1 MPNAGKPLPAPA
13 TLNAIPRFD
22 SHDVSLYLVGCCY
35 KIDRVRCAIRF
46 WSSIRFAA
54 TQFLIDLAGSGRIE
68 PPVQKSPTIVEHT
81 KERLFMLRKLLF
93 GRPSQILLVLVL
105 SMIAGERSRAVTPGA
120 PVRVV
125 IVGLVH
131 DHARGLFGPLSRNSN
146 VQLVGIAE
154 PDAALSA
161 KYAAQFHLDQ
171 KLFFTDMDKM
181 LDQLH
186 PDAVLVYTDIQD
198 HRKVIEAA
206 ASRGIS
212 SMVEKPL
219 ATTVIDAIAIRKAAR
234 EHHVQVLV
242 NYETTW
248 YSSNAE
254 AIREVNQ
261 GKLGEVR
268 RVVVHDGHEGPKEIG
283 VGPEFL
289 NWLTDPEKNGAGAMF
304 DFGCYGADLMTVL
317 MHGQTPLSVT
327 AVALTDKP
335 DIYPKVDDDATIIVR
350 YKGAQAVLQPSWTWT
365 FSRKDM
371 EVYGTKGYVVT
382 EASDHMRARYVPEK
396 TESEVSV
403 PPLPD
408 GQQSSLDYLAGV
420 LRGQIQPVGDLTS
433 LDTNM
438 VVVQILDAARE
449 SARTGRTINLKPLQ

>member
-1 MPNAGKPLPAPA
+1 MLSRLLLGKLSKI
-13 TLNAIPRFD
+13 TLVFALAIFTCNFA
-22 SHDVSLYLVGCCY
+22 H
-35 KIDRVRCAIRF
+35 
-46 WSSIRFAA
+46 AA
-54 TQFLIDLAGSGRIE
+54 T
-68 PPVQKSPTIVEHT
+68 
-81 KERLFMLRKLLF
+81 
-93 GRPSQILLVLVL
+93 
-105 SMIAGERSRAVTPGA
+105 

-131 DHARGLFGPLSRNSN
+131 DHARGLFGPLSKNPN
-146 VQLVGIAE
+146 VQLVGVVE
-154 PDAALSA
+154 SDPALVA
-161 KYAAQFHLDQ
+161 RYTQLFHLDQ
-171 KLFFTDMDKM
+171 KLFYSDLDKT

-206 ASRGIS
+206 AQRGIS

-219 ATTVIDAIAIRKAAR
+219 ATNIADAIAIRKAAR

-254 AIREVNQ
+254 AIREVND

-283 VGPEFL
+283 VSPDFL

-304 DFGCYGADLMTVL
+304 DFGCYGADLMTL
-317 MHGQTPLSVT
+317 IMHGETPLSVT

-335 DIYPKVDDDATIIVR
+335 AIYPKVDDDATIIIR

-365 FSRKDM
+365 FARKDM

-382 EASDHMRARYVPEK
+382 EAADHMRARYVPEK

-408 GQQSSLDYLAGV
+408 DQQSSLDYLAAV
-420 LRGQIQPVGDLTS
+420 LRGQVKAVGDLSS

-438 VVVQILDAARE
+438 VVMQILDAARE
-449 SARTGRTINLKPLQ
+449 SAKTGRTINLKPLPE

>member
-1 MPNAGKPLPAPA
+1 VLLKSKLFSS
-13 TLNAIPRFD
+13 TLIVAL
-22 SHDVSLYLVGCCY
+22 SLLCC
-35 KIDRVRCAIRF
+35 
-46 WSSIRFAA
+46 SS
-54 TQFLIDLAGSGRIE
+54 L
-68 PPVQKSPTIVEHT
+68 
-81 KERLFMLRKLLF
+81 
-93 GRPSQILLVLVL
+93 
-105 SMIAGERSRAVTPGA
+105 RAVTPGQ

-125 IVGLVH
+125 IAGLVH
-131 DHARGLFGPLSRNSN
+131 DHARGLFGPLSRNKN
-146 VQLVGIAE
+146 VQLVGVVE
-154 PDAALSA
+154 PDQSLVAT
-161 KYAAQFHLDQ
+161 YTAQFHLDP
-171 KLFFTDMDKM
+171 KLFFTDLDKT

-206 ASRGIS
+206 ARRGIS

-219 ATTVIDAIAIRKAAR
+219 ATNIADAIAIRKAAR
-234 EHHVQVLV
+234 EHHVEVLV

-254 AIREVNQ
+254 AIREVNA

-283 VGPEFL
+283 VSPTFL
-289 NWLTDPEKNGAGAMF
+289 GWLTDPVKNGAGAMF
-304 DFGCYGADLMTVL
+304 DFGCYGADLMTL
-317 MHGQTPLSVT
+317 IMHGETPVSVT

-350 YKGAQAVLQPSWTWT
+350 YPRAQAVLQPSWNWT

-382 EASDHMRARYVPEK
+382 EAASHMRARYVPEK
-396 TESEVSV
+396 VESEVEV
-403 PPLPD
+403 PPLAE
-408 GQQSSLDYLAGV
+408 GQQSSLDYLAAV
-420 LRGQIQPVGDLTS
+420 LHGEVKAEHDLSS

-438 VVVQILDAARE
+438 VAMQILDAAHE
-449 SARTGRTINLKPLQ
+449 SAKTGRTVNLKPLP

>member
-1 MPNAGKPLPAPA
+1 MLSRLLLGKLSKI
-13 TLNAIPRFD
+13 TLVFALAIFTCNFA
-22 SHDVSLYLVGCCY
+22 H
-35 KIDRVRCAIRF
+35 
-46 WSSIRFAA
+46 AA
-54 TQFLIDLAGSGRIE
+54 T
-68 PPVQKSPTIVEHT
+68 
-81 KERLFMLRKLLF
+81 
-93 GRPSQILLVLVL
+93 
-105 SMIAGERSRAVTPGA
+105 

-131 DHARGLFGPLSRNSN
+131 DHARGLFGPLSKNPN
-146 VQLVGIAE
+146 VQLVGVVE
-154 PDAALSA
+154 SDPALVA
-161 KYAAQFHLDQ
+161 RYTQLFHLDQ
-171 KLFFTDMDKM
+171 KLFYSDLDKT

-206 ASRGIS
+206 ARRGIS

-219 ATTVIDAIAIRKAAR
+219 ATNIADAIAIRKAAR
-234 EHHVQVLV
+234 EHHVEVLV

-254 AIREVNQ
+254 AIREVND

-283 VGPEFL
+283 VSPTFL
-289 NWLTDPEKNGAGAMF
+289 GWLTDPVKNGAGAMF
-304 DFGCYGADLMTVL
+304 DFGCYGADLMTL
-317 MHGQTPLSVT
+317 IMHGETPLSVT

-335 DIYPKVDDDATIIVR
+335 AIYPKVDDDATIIIR

-365 FSRKDM
+365 FARKDM

-382 EASDHMRARYVPEK
+382 EAADHMRARYVPEK

-408 GQQSSLDYLAGV
+408 DQQSSLDYLAAV
-420 LRGQIQPVGDLTS
+420 LRGQVKAEGDLSS

-438 VVVQILDAARE
+438 IVMQILDAARE
-449 SARTGRTINLKPLQ
+449 SAKTGRTINLKPLPE

>member
-1 MPNAGKPLPAPA
+1 MLSRLLLGKLSKI
-13 TLNAIPRFD
+13 TLVFALAIFTCNFA
-22 SHDVSLYLVGCCY
+22 H
-35 KIDRVRCAIRF
+35 
-46 WSSIRFAA
+46 AA
-54 TQFLIDLAGSGRIE
+54 T
-68 PPVQKSPTIVEHT
+68 
-81 KERLFMLRKLLF
+81 
-93 GRPSQILLVLVL
+93 
-105 SMIAGERSRAVTPGA
+105 

-131 DHARGLFGPLSRNSN
+131 DHARGLFGPLSKNPN
-146 VQLVGIAE
+146 VQLVGVVE
-154 PDAALSA
+154 SDPALVA
-161 KYAAQFHLDQ
+161 RYTQLFHLDQ
-171 KLFFTDMDKM
+171 KLFYSDLDKT

-206 ASRGIS
+206 AQRGIS

-219 ATTVIDAIAIRKAAR
+219 ATNIADAIAIRKAAR

-254 AIREVNQ
+254 AIREVND

-283 VGPEFL
+283 VSPTFL
-289 NWLTDPEKNGAGAMF
+289 GWLTDPVKNGAGAMF
-304 DFGCYGADLMTVL
+304 DFGCYGADLMTL
-317 MHGQTPLSVT
+317 IMHGETPVSVT

-350 YKGAQAVLQPSWTWT
+350 YPRAQAVLQPSWNWT

-382 EASDHMRARYVPEK
+382 EAASHMRARYVPEK
-396 TESEVSV
+396 VESEVEV
-403 PPLPD
+403 PPLAE
-408 GQQSSLDYLAGV
+408 GQQSSLDYLAAV
-420 LRGQIQPVGDLTS
+420 LHGEVKAEHDLSS

-438 VVVQILDAARE
+438 VAMQILDAAHE
-449 SARTGRTINLKPLQ
+449 SAKTGRTVNLKPLP

>member
-1 MPNAGKPLPAPA
+1 
-13 TLNAIPRFD
+13 
-22 SHDVSLYLVGCCY
+22 VSLKRRLSITALVVILSLFCGN
-35 KIDRVRCAIRF
+35 
-46 WSSIRFAA
+46 S
-54 TQFLIDLAGSGRIE
+54 LA
-68 PPVQKSPTIVEHT
+68 
-81 KERLFMLRKLLF
+81 
-93 GRPSQILLVLVL
+93 
-105 SMIAGERSRAVTPGA
+105 AVTPGS

-131 DHARGLFGPLSRNSN
+131 DHARGLFGPLSKNQN
-146 VQLVGIAE
+146 VQLVGVVE
-154 PDAALSA
+154 SDPALVT
-161 KYAAQFHLDQ
+161 KYTAQFHLDQ
-171 KLFFTDMDKM
+171 KLFFTDLDKT

-206 ASRGIS
+206 ARRGIS

-219 ATTVIDAIAIRKAAR
+219 ATNIADAIAIRAAAR

-254 AIREVNQ
+254 AIREVRE
-261 GKLGEVR
+261 GKLGTVR

-283 VGPEFL
+283 VSPDFL
-289 NWLTDPEKNGAGAMF
+289 NWLTDPVKNGAGAMF
-304 DFGCYGADLMTVL
+304 DFGCYGADLMTL
-317 MHGQTPLSVT
+317 IMHGETPLSVT

-335 DIYPKVDDDATIIVR
+335 DIYPKVEDDATIIVR
-350 YKGAQAVLQPSWTWT
+350 YQGAQAVLQPSWTWT

-396 TESEVSV
+396 AESEVEV
-403 PPLPD
+403 PPLASN
-408 GQQSSLDYLAGV
+408 QQSSLDYLAAV
-420 LRGQIQPVGDLTS
+420 LHGEVKAEHDLSS

-438 VVVQILDAARE
+438 IVMQILDAARE
-449 SARTGRTINLKPLQ
+449 SAKTGRTIDLKPLP

>member
-1 MPNAGKPLPAPA
+1 
-13 TLNAIPRFD
+13 
-22 SHDVSLYLVGCCY
+22 
-35 KIDRVRCAIRF
+35 
-46 WSSIRFAA
+46 
-54 TQFLIDLAGSGRIE
+54 
-68 PPVQKSPTIVEHT
+68 
-81 KERLFMLRKLLF
+81 MLRKLLL
-93 GRPSQILLVLVL
+93 GRLNLTLLVLMLLTFTCGV
-105 SMIAGERSRAVTPGA
+105 SRAVTPGA
-120 PVRVV
+120 PIRVV

-131 DHARGLFGPLSRNSN
+131 DHARGLFGPLSKNSN
-146 VQLVGIAE
+146 MQLVGISE
-154 PDAALSA
+154 PDTKLAER
-161 KYAAQFHLDQ
+161 YASQFHLDH
-171 KLFFTDMDKM
+171 KLFFTDMDTM

-206 ASRGIS
+206 ARRGIS

-219 ATTVIDAIAIRKAAR
+219 ATTVADAIAIRKAAR

-283 VGPEFL
+283 VGPEFF

-304 DFGCYGADLMTVL
+304 DFGCYGADLMTL
-317 MHGQTPLSVT
+317 IMHGETPLSVT

-335 DIYPKVDDDATIIVR
+335 GIYPKVDDDATIIVR
-350 YKGAQAVLQPSWTWT
+350 YPKAQAVLQPSWNWP

-371 EVYGTKGYVVT
+371 EVYGSTGYAIT
-382 EASDHMRARYVPEK
+382 EAADHMRARYAGEK
-396 TESEVSV
+396 AESEVTV
-403 PPLPD
+403 PPLAD
-408 GQQSSLDYLAGV
+408 DQQSSLNYLAAV
-420 LRGQIQPVGDLTS
+420 LRGQVKAEGDLSS

-438 VVVQILDAARE
+438 VVMQILDAARE
-449 SARTGRTINLKPLQ
+449 SAKTGRTVNLKPLPQ